1 VFYILAGVTP
11 PMREPTFLILTALA
25 GQALHGYGL
34 IQAVDELSDGE
45 IQLRAGT
52 LYPALDRLT
61 DDGLVELDREEIV
74 DGRLRRYYR
83 LTDEGARRL
92 TDEVERLR
100 RNAEAAAA
108 RLEARLAARPVAARP
123 AASARPARPRTAPA

>member
-1 VFYILAGVTP
+1 
-11 PMREPTFLILTALA
+11 MREPTFLILTALA

-34 IQAVDELSDGE
+34 IQAVDELSDGQ

-61 DDGLVELDREEIV
+61 GDGLVELAREEIV

-108 RLEARLAARPVAARP
+108 RLEARLAARHVDTPGAAAGR
-123 AASARPARPRTAPA
+123 RPRPRVAPA

>member
-1 VFYILAGVTP
+1 VFYTLAGVTP

-25 GQALHGYGL
+25 AQPLHGYGL
-34 IQAVDELSDGE
+34 ILAVDELSDGQ

-61 DDGLVELDREEIV
+61 DDALVELDREEIV

-100 RNAEAAAA
+100 RNAEAAAT
-108 RLEARLAARPVAARP
+108 RLEARLAARPGESPRTT
-123 AASARPARPRTAPA
+123 ARPRIAPA